1 MSYLSLPDHRPQD
14 RIRHLAVA
22 SVASYPAP
30 TSAPSRLQISMDV
43 LAAQPLLRTMGPLLL
58 RQIAERAV
66 VRRIPRHGMVFEQ
79 GSRECGLYLLLKGQ
93 AQVVRQNQRGR
104 ALVVDQ
110 LRPGDH
116 FGELSAIDDAPQ
128 YASVRCAVPSEVL
141 VISRNDFIDLLHES
155 PSLLQAL
162 LHVMVAR
169 VRRKNRRISLL
180 ALHDVR
186 GCVIQQLLDL
196 AELQDGQPVVR
207 GRICRQAIADMIGA
221 SRAMVSRVMMAL
233 TRSGDL
239 LALPDGSTLILCEA
253 TGTPRRNN
261 RKRQVAEG
269 DTAIE
274 ATCGAAVESPTD
286 AAAD

>member
-1 MSYLSLPDHRPQD
+1 MSYLSLPDHRLQD
-14 RIRHLAVA
+14 RIRHIAVP
-22 SVASYPAP
+22 SVASYPAAVP
-30 TSAPSRLQISMDV
+30 VSHRSQVALDV
-43 LAAQPLLRTMGPLLL
+43 LAAMPLLRTLGPLLL
-58 RQIAERAV
+58 RQIADRAV

-79 GSRECGLYLLLKGQ
+79 GSRESGLFFLLKGQ
-93 AQVVRQNQRGR
+93 AQVVRHNQRGR

-110 LRPGDH
+110 LRPSDH

-155 PSLLQAL
+155 PALLQAL
-162 LHVMVAR
+162 LQVMVNR
-169 VRRKNRRISLL
+169 VRRKNRRIALL

-186 GCVIQQLLDL
+186 GCVVQQLLDL

-233 TRSGDL
+233 TRSGEL
-239 LALPDGSTLILCEA
+239 LALPDGSTLIRCEA
-253 TGTPRRNN
+253 TGAPRRNN
-261 RKRQVAEG
+261 RRGRGADGATG
-269 DTAIE
+269 D
-274 ATCGAAVESPTD
+274 G
-286 AAAD
+286 AAADTPIDAVTDTTND

>member
-1 MSYLSLPDHRPQD
+1 MSYLSLPDHRLQD
-14 RIRHLAVA
+14 RIRHLAVSSA
-22 SVASYPAP
+22 ADYPP
-30 TSAPSRLQISMDV
+30 PSSALPRQQVSLDM
-43 LAAQPLLRTMGPLLL
+43 LAALPLLRTLGPLLL
-58 RQIAERAV
+58 RQIAERAA

-79 GSRECGLYLLLKGQ
+79 GSRESGLYLMLKGQ

-128 YASVRCAVPSEVL
+128 YASVRCLVPSEVL
-141 VISRNDFIDLLHES
+141 VISRNDFVDLLHES

-169 VRRKNRRISLL
+169 VRRKNRRIALL

-186 GCVIQQLLDL
+186 GCVVQQLLDL

-233 TRSGDL
+233 TRSGEL
-239 LALPDGSTLILCEA
+239 LALPDGSTLIRCEA
-253 TGTPRRNN
+253 TSAPRGNHRR
-261 RKRQVAEG
+261 RKRAG
-269 DTAIE
+269 
-274 ATCGAAVESPTD
+274 TD
-286 AAAD
+286 AVTDATTQAVTIIATD

>member
-1 MSYLSLPDHRPQD
+1 MSYLSLPDHRLQD
-14 RIRHLAVA
+14 RTRHIAVP
-22 SVASYPAP
+22 SVASSPLS
-30 TSAPSRLQISMDV
+30 SATPLRPQVSVEL
-43 LAAQPLLRTMGPLLL
+43 LGTLPLLRTLSPLLL

-66 VRRIPRHGMVFEQ
+66 VRRIARHGRVFEQ
-79 GSRECGLYLLLKGQ
+79 GSRECGLYVLLKGQ
-93 AQVVRQNQRGR
+93 AQVVRHNQRGR

-141 VISRNDFIDLLHES
+141 VIARHDFIDLLHES
-155 PSLLQAL
+155 PALLQTL

-169 VRRKNRRISLL
+169 VRRKNRRIALL

-186 GCVIQQLLDL
+186 GCVVQQLLDL
-196 AELQDGQPVVR
+196 AEQQDGQPVVR

-233 TRSGDL
+233 TRSGEL
-239 LALPDGSTLILCEA
+239 QLLPDGSTLVRCQA
-253 TGTPRRNN
+253 TGAPRRNN
-261 RKRQVAEG
+261 RRQRDDAPAMPAV
-269 DTAIE
+269 
-274 ATCGAAVESPTD
+274 GAAD
-286 AAAD
+286 

>member
-1 MSYLSLPDHRPQD
+1 MSYLSLPDHRVQD
-14 RIRHLAVA
+14 RIRHLAGPP
-22 SVASYPAP
+22 VASYTP
-30 TSAPSRLQISMDV
+30 PSPVLHRPQVALDV
-43 LAAQPLLRTMGPLLL
+43 LAAMPLLRTLGPLLL

-79 GSRECGLYLLLKGQ
+79 GSRESGLYFLLKGQ
-93 AQVVRQNQRGR
+93 AQVVRHNQRGR

-110 LRPGDH
+110 LRSGDH

-141 VISRNDFIDLLHES
+141 VIARNDFVDLLHES
-155 PSLLQAL
+155 PALLQAL
-162 LHVMVAR
+162 LQAMVNR
-169 VRRKNRRISLL
+169 VRRKNRRIALL

-186 GCVIQQLLDL
+186 GCVVQQLLDL

-233 TRSGDL
+233 TRSGEL
-239 LALPDGSTLILCEA
+239 LAMPDGSTLIRCEA
-253 TGTPRRNN
+253 TGAPRRNS
-261 RKRQVAEG
+261 RRSRSA
-269 DTAIE
+269 D
-274 ATCGAAVESPTD
+274 GAATDTPTD
-286 AAAD
+286 APTASD